1 MSIYHIINSSTNIVE
16 NTIEWDGDTSVW
28 SPPSGSYAVKA
39 GICTEY
45 GIQGIIGD
53 KYNSSGVG
61 IGSTSTDTSC
71 MWIPQS

>member
-16 NTIEWDGDTSVW
+16 NTIEWNGDTSIW
-28 SPPSGSYAVKA
+28 SPPSEYYTVQA

-45 GIQGIIGD
+45 GVIGIIGD

-61 IGSTSTDTSC
+61 VGSTSTDTDC
-71 MWIPQS
+71 MWIPQ

>member
-1 MSIYHIINSSTNIVE
+1 MVIQIF
-16 NTIEWDGDTSVW
+16 G
-28 SPPSGSYAVKA
+28 PPSGYYAVQA

-45 GIQGIIGD
+45 GVQGIIGD

-61 IGSTSTDTSC
+61 IGSTSTDTDC